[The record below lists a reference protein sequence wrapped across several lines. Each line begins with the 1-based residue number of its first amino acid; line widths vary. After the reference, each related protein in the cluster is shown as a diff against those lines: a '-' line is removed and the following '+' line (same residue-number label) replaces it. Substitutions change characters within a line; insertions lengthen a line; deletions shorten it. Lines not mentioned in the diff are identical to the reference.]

1 MSMHLEKAYLTTTR
15 YNIKN
20 KKSRSKKL
28 AKAHEDHEAWLKSMG
43 VGKVKLPVDHKGKRK
58 GIHAIPNYKEHQAT
72 AQLSNTVAGNGT
84 ARERNVYSGERVLLG
99 VATMH
104 KSNMVPVFADKKE
117 DAKDIA
123 AMRRN

>member
-1 MSMHLEKAYLTTTR
+1 MTMSMVGPGLTTTR

-20 KKSRSKKL
+20 KKSKSKRL
-28 AKAHEDHEAWLKSMG
+28 AKAHDEHEAWLKSMG
-43 VGKVKLPVDHKGKRK
+43 VGKVKLPTNARGERVGLNS
-58 GIHAIPNYKEHQAT
+58 IPNYKTQDT
-72 AQLSNTVAGNGT
+72 VKLSNKIAGHGT
-84 ARERNVYSGERVLLG
+84 ARERHVYSGERVLLG

-123 AMRRN
+123 SMRR